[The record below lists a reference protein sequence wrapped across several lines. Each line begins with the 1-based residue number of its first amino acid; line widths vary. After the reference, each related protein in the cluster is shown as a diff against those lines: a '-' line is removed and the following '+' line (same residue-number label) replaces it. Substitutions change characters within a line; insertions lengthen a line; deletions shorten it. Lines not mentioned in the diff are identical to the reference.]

1 MSVPYYINLVTN
13 NASGARIYLAKY
25 NHLDIACVYC
35 KQYYRYFSHHSL
47 TIVSEN
53 TLLCNECN
61 VDAMIPVTPNSYLY
75 KLDSDE
81 RTLAIE
87 KWHNQWFSDTTCCD
101 SDQEYKDFEY
111 DDQYDNEETKE
122 PPGMDH

>member
-1 MSVPYYINLVTN
+1 MVPLCCYVAL
-13 NASGARIYLAKY
+13 GRFRIKRLGFVLKAPRVRSAGRATQRAWRTVHTTGRGIFPRRHG
-25 NHLDIACVYC
+25 HLLYKKTEGV
-35 KQYYRYFSHHSL
+35 F
-47 TIVSEN
+47 V
-53 TLLCNECN
+53 
-61 VDAMIPVTPNSYLY
+61 SYLY